1 MNKGK
6 IRHFVFP
13 SEEVKLVIVCNP
25 RSEDRKSAVIA
36 LGIPREG
43 EGGVRHIEEETDRR
57 EGKGRCC
64 CLGDVLECR
73 TNHLAARMI

>member
-1 MNKGK
+1 M
-6 IRHFVFP
+6 FP

-64 CLGDVLECR
+64 CLGGGIHSIPCRSTDLPLE
-73 TNHLAARMI
+73 LFEEKG